1 MSKPSPLLG
10 EGGSRG
16 TRETGEVPSSTQ
28 ARNAKPMTTTTIPIR
43 RRSAFM
49 RKAFPYFMV
58 APACIYLL
66 GITLWPGVFA
76 LYRSLFEGKFNWQ
89 QNYVGLENYKRLFVD
104 ENFWSAVWN
113 TLLLGSITLVIEF
126 VIALFLAAL
135 VYRSPWVKGWR
146 ILFML
151 PMLFMPSAVGFLW
164 KLIFNDGRVMADLLN
179 RVGLVDGGIDWM
191 AHTLNARFVL
201 VLTDVWQWTP
211 FLFIILVAG
220 LQGQDKEIEEAARL
234 DGASFGKMF
243 WNISL
248 PLLRP
253 IIAIAL
259 VLRGIDLLNNMSAV
273 NIITQGSPAG
283 YTETL
288 SYFIYRTAFRSFD
301 HGYASATSVLLLVAT
316 VILAQFLVRKFFRSG
331 TES

>member
-1 MSKPSPLLG
+1 
-10 EGGSRG
+10 
-16 TRETGEVPSSTQ
+16 
-28 ARNAKPMTTTTIPIR
+28 
-43 RRSAFM
+43 
-49 RKAFPYFMV
+49 
-58 APACIYLL
+58 
-66 GITLWPGVFA
+66 
-76 LYRSLFEGKFNWQ
+76 
-89 QNYVGLENYKRLFVD
+89 
-104 ENFWSAVWN
+104 
-113 TLLLGSITLVIEF
+113 
-126 VIALFLAAL
+126 
-135 VYRSPWVKGWR
+135 VKSWR

-164 KLIFNDGRVMADLLN
+164 KLIFNDGRVMADLLG
-179 RVGLVDGGIDWM
+179 RIGLVDGGIDWM
-191 AHTLNARFVL
+191 AHSFNARFVL
-201 VLTDVWQWTP
+201 VLVDVWEWTP

-234 DGASFGKMF
+234 DGASFGQMF

-283 YTETL
+283 ATETL

-301 HGYASATSVLLLVAT
+301 HGYASAASVLLLVAT
-316 VILAQFLVRKFFRSG
+316 VILAQILVRKFFKSG
-331 TES
+331 TET

>member
-1 MSKPSPLLG
+1 
-10 EGGSRG
+10 
-16 TRETGEVPSSTQ
+16 
-28 ARNAKPMTTTTIPIR
+28 MTAATLQPVR
-43 RRSAFM
+43 RRSASR
-49 RKAFPYFMV
+49 RKAFPYLMV
-58 APACIYLL
+58 APAVIYLL
-66 GITLWPGVFA
+66 SITLWPGAFA
-76 LYRSLFEGKFNWQ
+76 LYRSFYTGKFKWDYVGFE
-89 QNYVGLENYKRLFVD
+89 NYVTLFSD
-104 ENFWSAVWN
+104 EHFWEAVWN
-113 TLLLGSITLVIEF
+113 TLLLGSITLAIEF

-135 VYRSPWVKGWR
+135 VYRSPYVKGWR

-151 PMLFMPSAVGFLW
+151 PMLFMPSAVGYLW
-164 KLIFNDGRVMADLLN
+164 KLIFNDGRVMADLLA
-179 RVGLVDGGIDWM
+179 RIGLVDGGIDWM
-191 AHTLNARFVL
+191 AHVFNARFVL
-201 VLTDVWQWTP
+201 VLVDVWEWTP

-248 PLLRP
+248 PMLRP

-283 YTETL
+283 ATETL

-301 HGYASATSVLLLVAT
+301 HGYASAASVLLLIAT
-316 VILAQFLVRKFFRSG
+316 IVLAQVLVRKFFRSG
-331 TES
+331 AET

>member
-1 MSKPSPLLG
+1 MTLENALSP
-10 EGGSRG
+10 R
-16 TRETGEVPSSTQ
+16 
-28 ARNAKPMTTTTIPIR
+28 IR
-43 RRSAFM
+43 RRSAVS
-49 RKAFPYFMV
+49 RKAFPYLMV
-58 APACIYLL
+58 APACIFLL
-66 GITLWPGVFA
+66 TITLWPGIFA
-76 LYRSLFEGKFNWQ
+76 VYRSLFTGKFGWEKNF
-89 QNYVGLENYKRLFVD
+89 VGMENFKTLLVD
-104 ENFWSAVWN
+104 EHFWTAVWN
-113 TLLLGSITLVIEF
+113 TLFLGSLTLAIEF
-126 VIALFLAAL
+126 ALALLLAAL

-151 PMLFMPSAVGFLW
+151 PMLFMPSAVGYLW
-164 KLIFNDGRVMADLLN
+164 KLLFNDGRVMADLFN
-179 RVGLVDGGIDWM
+179 KVGLATGGIDWM

-234 DGASFGKMF
+234 DGASFGSMF

-248 PLLRP
+248 PLLKP

-283 YTETL
+283 ATETL
-288 SYFIYRTAFRSFD
+288 SYFIYRTGFRSFD
-301 HGYASATSVLLLVAT
+301 QGYAAAASVLLLIVT
-316 VILAQFLVRKFFRSG
+316 VILAQFLVRKFFKSG
-331 TES
+331 TEA

>member
-1 MSKPSPLLG
+1 MTAATHDKP
-10 EGGSRG
+10 
-16 TRETGEVPSSTQ
+16 T
-28 ARNAKPMTTTTIPIR
+28 IR
-43 RRSAFM
+43 RRSPFM
-49 RKAFPYFMV
+49 KKAFPYFMV
-58 APACIYLL
+58 APCVIYLL
-66 GITLWPGVFA
+66 TITLWPGAFA
-76 LYRSLFEGKFNWQ
+76 LYRSAFSGKFNWQ
-89 QNYVGLENYKRLFVD
+89 NNYVGFGNYAKLLGD
-104 ENFWSAVWN
+104 EHVWVALWN
-113 TLLLGSITLVIEF
+113 TLLLGSITLAIEF
-126 VIALFLAAL
+126 VIALTLAAL

-151 PMLFMPSAVGFLW
+151 PMLFMPSAVGYLW
-164 KLIFNDGRVMADLLN
+164 KLVFNDGRVMADLLN
-179 RVGLVDGGIDWM
+179 RIGLVDGGVDWM

-248 PLLRP
+248 PMLRP

-273 NIITQGSPAG
+273 TIITQGSPAG
-283 YTETL
+283 NTETL
-288 SYFIYRTAFRSFD
+288 SFLIYRTAFRSFD
-301 HGYASATSVLLLVAT
+301 HGYAAAISVILLIATI
-316 VILAQFLVRKFFRSG
+316 ILAQVLVRKFFKSG